1 MTSRFWT
8 TVAAAALS
16 AAVLGLPA
24 LSQTSL
30 RQSVAN
36 QLAEHDITVENL
48 DSMSNAQLAEIE
60 LMLSSTEGGDAQK
73 AAMVEALLAEQGTC
87 EGNPQLRAE
96 VADQLKEHRI
106 QVQNYD
112 SITGTELVV
121 VKTVLDSSGSDSE
134 KRAQIE
140 RVFTAKAPM
149 AAKDYLRADA
159 EQCIKAVGADI
170 DLDELTPDEMLQIQ
184 VISSGSEP
192 ESAKRQMM
200 EQLAK

>member
-1 MTSRFWT
+1 MNSRFWT

-16 AAVLGLPA
+16 AAMLGGPA

-30 RQSVAN
+30 RETVAN
-36 QLAEHDITVENL
+36 QLAEHNITVDNL

-60 LMLSSTEGGDAQK
+60 LMLNSTEGSDASK
-73 AAMVEALLAEQGTC
+73 GAMVQALLAEQGTC

-121 VKTVLDSSGSDSE
+121 LKTVLDSAGSDSE
-134 KRAQIE
+134 KQAQIE
-140 RVFTAKAPM
+140 RVFAAKAPI
-149 AAKDYLRADA
+149 ADSPYLREDA
-159 EQCIKAVGADI
+159 AQCIKAVGADV
-170 DLDELTPDEMLQIQ
+170 DLDALTPDEMLQIQ
-184 VISSGSEP
+184 AISSGSE
-192 ESAKRQMM
+192 SVDDKRRMI
-200 EQLAK
+200 EQLAD